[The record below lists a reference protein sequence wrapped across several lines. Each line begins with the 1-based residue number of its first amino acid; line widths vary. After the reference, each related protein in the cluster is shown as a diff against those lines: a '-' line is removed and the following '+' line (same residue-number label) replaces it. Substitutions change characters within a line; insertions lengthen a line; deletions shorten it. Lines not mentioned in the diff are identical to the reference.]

1 MKITTCAAL
10 AVLLL
15 VFAFS
20 ARAQEPDQLKLLTYN
35 LHSETRVLDP
45 MVDVIRAADAD
56 VVGMVEVMPQ
66 TWRHFEQ
73 VFSETYPYHVGEAG
87 SGLLILSKY
96 AIVDQQDYTPD
107 GKRLLRAVIQISDR
121 PFTVF
126 EVYPYN
132 PLSDAGYNAD
142 DRSALI
148 SFVLDQAAQAT
159 GPVIMMG
166 DFNMEQWSDDYETLA
181 ADYVDSYR
189 DLYPDKA
196 GLTFPDYSTP
206 QARVNLHFP
215 SWSPLL
221 LRLDYVFHDPAFTT
235 RDAEVWPTSGG
246 SDHRPLFVTLGLP
259 AEAEPS

>member
-1 MKITTCAAL
+1 MIKR
-10 AVLLL
+10 AVLALMLL
-15 VFAFS
+15 LFVGS
-20 ARAQEPDQLKLLTYN
+20 VQAQEPESLRLLTYN

-45 MVDVIRAADAD
+45 MIEVIRAADAD

-66 TWRHFEQ
+66 TWARFEQ
-73 VFSETYPYHVGEAG
+73 EFSEIYPYHVGEAR
-87 SGLLILSKY
+87 SGLLLLSKY

-107 GKRLLRAVIQISDR
+107 GTRLLKAVIQIADR

-132 PLSDAGYNAD
+132 PLSDEGYDAA

-148 SFVLDQAAQAT
+148 NFVLEEAAQASS
-159 GPVIMMG
+159 PVVMMG
-166 DFNMEQWSDDYETLA
+166 DFNMEEWSDDYDLLA

-189 DLYPDKA
+189 DLWPEKA

-206 QARVNLHFP
+206 QAKVNLHFP

-235 RDAEVWPTSGG
+235 REAEVWPTSGG
-246 SDHRPLFVTLGLP
+246 SDHRPLFVTLDLP
-259 AEAEPS
+259 PESG